1 MVRFN
6 VTFVSWYA
14 AGVVS
19 ILALL
24 LFMGSFHGCGGAKA
38 VPKEQVTFFIVPDG
52 SINDQRPVYIVIRK
66 VNKKNFLTENYDDI
80 ADMVY
85 AEPPDES
92 LLTWRI
98 LMPGQNEK
106 ILVTKPDT
114 LSIGVYVLFTQAGE
128 KWKMLLEK
136 PLESEYK
143 INIKKNALEEYRKGL
158 LW

>member
-6 VTFVSWYA
+6 ATLVSWYT
-14 AGVVS
+14 AGAVS
-19 ILALL
+19 ILAVLL
-24 LFMGSFHGCGGAKA
+24 LMGSFHGCGPKA
-38 VPKEQVTFFIVPDG
+38 VPKEQVTFSITPDE
-52 SINDQRPVYIVIRK
+52 SVNDQRPVYLVIRK

-80 ADMVY
+80 ADIVY

-92 LLTWRI
+92 LLGWHI

-114 LSIGVYVLFTQAGE
+114 LSIGVYILFTQPGE

-143 INIKKNALEEYRKGL
+143 ITIKKNALEEYRKGL

>member
-1 MVRFN
+1 
-6 VTFVSWYA
+6 
-14 AGVVS
+14 
-19 ILALL
+19 
-24 LFMGSFHGCGGAKA
+24 
-38 VPKEQVTFFIVPDG
+38 
-52 SINDQRPVYIVIRK
+52 VIRK

-80 ADMVY
+80 ADIVY

-92 LLTWRI
+92 LLGWHI

-114 LSIGVYVLFTQAGE
+114 LSIGVYILFTQPGE

-143 INIKKNALEEYRKGL
+143 ITIKKNALEEYRKGL

>member
-6 VTFVSWYA
+6 ATLVSWYT
-14 AGVVS
+14 AGAVS
-19 ILALL
+19 ILAVLL
-24 LFMGSFHGCGGAKA
+24 LMGSFYGCGPKA
-38 VPKEQVTFFIVPDG
+38 VPKEQVTFYITPDE
-52 SINDQRPVYIVIRK
+52 SVNDQRPVYLVIRK

-80 ADMVY
+80 ADIVY

-92 LLTWRI
+92 LLGWHI

-114 LSIGVYVLFTQAGE
+114 LSIGVYILFTQPGE

-143 INIKKNALEEYRKGL
+143 ITIKKNALEEYRKGL

>member
-6 VTFVSWYA
+6 VTLVSLYT

-19 ILALL
+19 ILAVLL
-24 LFMGSFHGCGGAKA
+24 LMGSFHGCGSKA
-38 VPKEQVTFFIVPDG
+38 VPKEQVTFYITPDE
-52 SINDQRPVYIVIRK
+52 SVNDQRPVYLVIRK

-80 ADMVY
+80 ADIVY

-92 LLTWRI
+92 LLGWHI

-114 LSIGVYVLFTQAGE
+114 LSIGVYVLFTHPGE

-143 INIKKNALEEYRKGL
+143 ITIKKNALEEYRKGL